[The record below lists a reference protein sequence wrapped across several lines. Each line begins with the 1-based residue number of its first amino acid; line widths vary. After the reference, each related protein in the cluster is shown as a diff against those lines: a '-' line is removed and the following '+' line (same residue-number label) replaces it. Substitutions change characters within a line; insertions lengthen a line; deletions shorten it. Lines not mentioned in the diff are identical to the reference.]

1 MKIGNLLKH
10 LLTLEATLG
19 AELRAA
25 AERHHEEHDV
35 YHQCRLFARSAD
47 ARAERLEPLLARL
60 HEGSD
65 QWNSAGDAGSD
76 DLLEELRALALRLRM
91 VDVTWTMAEQAA
103 KALRD
108 ADLLACATESAADA
122 TSEADWFL
130 TRIKTGAPQALTVE

>member
-1 MKIGNLLKH
+1 MKIGNLLTH

-19 AELRAA
+19 SELRAA
-25 AERHHEEHDV
+25 AERHREEHDV

-47 ARAERLEPLLARL
+47 ARGERLMSLARL

-65 QWNSAGDAGSD
+65 QWNSAGFAGSD

-91 VDVTWTMAEQAA
+91 VAVTWTMAEQAA

-108 ADLLACATESAADA
+108 TELLACATESAADA

-130 TRIKTGAPQALTVE
+130 TRIKTCAPQALTVE